1 MNNNEHMPSVLNSNN
16 TIIRLDQAAD
26 MFSKYFLTLN

>member
-1 MNNNEHMPSVLNSNN
+1 MNNTEHTLSILNSNN